1 MLTMAES
8 KATTTTRK
16 ANKRKMTS
24 SPTLL
29 QLSIWATCILLSLT
43 GSNNAAS
50 VQAFAPTPQPI
61 SPTRRPVSIG
71 PRRPATGTSTATTT
85 STTLFSTPDD
95 GHISRITEQ
104 SLKGAVCVV
113 TGASRGIGKGI
124 ALALGREGATV
135 YVTGT
140 STSATTTKSSD
151 DEPYAAVENEP
162 GTIDETAAAIT
173 KAGGVGIAVR
183 CNHADDTQVKAL
195 FDQVAAEN
203 DGHLDMLV
211 NNAFRIP
218 AGGPKKLF
226 GKFWEQDVSVW
237 DYVHTVG
244 LRSHYVASCYAMPLL
259 LMASKDKKRK
269 LPRPFIAMI
278 SSFGGLTYTFNVAY
292 GVAKAG
298 VDRLAKDMAVELANE
313 DVCVTSFWPG
323 LVLTERTQQLVD
335 NGEWEESVGLDLT
348 NAESP
353 EFTGRAIVAVA
364 TDPDNKEK
372 KSGTYQVVA
381 ELAKE
386 YNFTDVDGATPP
398 SIRSLKFLLP
408 AYGMTAE
415 QREQVPSW
423 MIPDWKL
430 PFFVMASGRPPA
442 TGDDEEEVS
451 TRAI

>member
-1 MLTMAES
+1 
-8 KATTTTRK
+8 
-16 ANKRKMTS
+16 
-24 SPTLL
+24 
-29 QLSIWATCILLSLT
+29 
-43 GSNNAAS
+43 
-50 VQAFAPTPQPI
+50 
-61 SPTRRPVSIG
+61 
-71 PRRPATGTSTATTT
+71 
-85 STTLFSTPDD
+85 
-95 GHISRITEQ
+95 
-104 SLKGAVCVV
+104 V

-140 STSATTTKSSD
+140 STSTTTAAASNSD
-151 DEPYAAVENEP
+151 DEPYAAVENDP
-162 GTIDETAAAIT
+162 GTIDETAAAVT

-195 FDQVAAEN
+195 FDQVAADN

-226 GKFWEQDVSVW
+226 GKFWEQDVAVW
-237 DYVHTVG
+237 DNVHTVG

-259 LMASKDKKRK
+259 LKASKDNKRK

-364 TDPDNKEK
+364 TDPDSKEQ

-381 ELAKE
+381 ELAQE
-386 YNFTDVDGATPP
+386 YQFTDIDGATTPP

-408 AYGMTAE
+408 AYGMTAD

-423 MIPDWKL
+423 VIPDWKL
-430 PFFVMASGRPPA
+430 PFFIMASGRPPSA
-442 TGDDEEEVS
+442 TGDGDEEEGIDA
-451 TRAI
+451 RAI